1 MPPIITMEGLTKTYG
16 RHRGV
21 SNVNAEIAEGEVFGF
36 LGPNGA
42 GKTTT
47 MRLLLGLLK
56 AGSGRATIKGLDCW
70 SQARA
75 VKRFVGYLPGE
86 FSFAGSMRGM
96 HILTYLANLRGGVD
110 TRFLASLIER
120 FALDPSRRFDE
131 YSRGN
136 KQKVAL
142 IQAFMHRPAVVIL
155 DEPSSGLDPL
165 NQQTFYQLV
174 AEARAN
180 GQTVFLSSHILSEVE
195 QTCQRVC
202 ILREG
207 QVVTTGAVVD
217 LKRMRHHKILL
228 RFATPVS
235 PDLFAGMEQVLESH
249 ILGTGQTIEL
259 IVQGDLQ
266 PIIQLAARQAAI
278 SINAQEPTL
287 EEVFLHYYR
296 QDATAPRGTTTRA
309 ALKAR

>member
-1 MPPIITMEGLTKTYG
+1 MEGLTKTYG

-21 SNVNAEIAEGEVFGF
+21 SNLNVEVAEGEVFGF

-47 MRLLLGLLK
+47 MRLLLGLLRP
-56 AGSGRATIKGLDCW
+56 GSGRAAIKGLDCW

-86 FSFAGSMRGM
+86 FSFAGSMKGM
-96 HILTYLANLRGGVD
+96 QILTYLANLRGGVD
-110 TRFLASLIER
+110 NRFLATLIER
-120 FALDPSRRFDE
+120 LELDPGRRFDE

-142 IQAFMHRPAVVIL
+142 IQAFMHRPAVLIL

-174 AEARAN
+174 AEAQAN
-180 GQTVFLSSHILSEVE
+180 GQTVFLSSHVLSEVE

-202 ILREG
+202 IIREG
-207 QVVTTGAVVD
+207 QIVTTGAVVD
-217 LKRMRHHKILL
+217 LKRMRQHKILL
-228 RFATPVS
+228 RFASAIS
-235 PDLFAGMEQVLESH
+235 PDLFAGVEQVLESR
-249 ILGTGQTIEL
+249 ILGTGGTIEL
-259 IVQGDLQ
+259 TVQGDLQ
-266 PIIQLAARQAAI
+266 PIIQLAAQHAAI
-278 SINAQEPTL
+278 SINTQEPTL
-287 EEVFLHYYR
+287 EEVFLRYYR
-296 QDATAPRGTTTRA
+296 QDAAAPRATSARA
-309 ALKAR
+309 AVEAR